1 MKPSPDASVVDSEG
15 RAGEGWSQD
24 DRNGRRTMTMG
35 RMLLAGVAGV
45 AVFKV
50 LATVVMPLLALLM
63 GLVGFAVKLILFAAV
78 VAILV
83 SIFRRPTARNASA

>member
-1 MKPSPDASVVDSEG
+1 
-15 RAGEGWSQD
+15 
-24 DRNGRRTMTMG
+24 MTMG
-35 RMLLAGVAGV
+35 RMLLAGVAGL

-63 GLVGFAVKLILFAAV
+63 GLVGFAVKLILLAAV

-83 SIFRRPTARNASA
+83 SIFRRPTERGASA